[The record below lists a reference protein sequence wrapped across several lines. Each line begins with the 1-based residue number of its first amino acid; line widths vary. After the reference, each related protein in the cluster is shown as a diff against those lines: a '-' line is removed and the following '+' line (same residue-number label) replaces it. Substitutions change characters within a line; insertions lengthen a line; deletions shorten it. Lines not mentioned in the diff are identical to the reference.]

1 MHPRTLTLTAAVGLL
16 AACAKQV
23 PVPTTVAAAAST
35 KPRSV
40 RLLPNTPERET
51 ASLEGRREDVEVDT
65 REGERNPRIV
75 ATAETQPLMLDG
87 AKARLC
93 GDEACTQGFAVD
105 NFLLLEVLDAKGKVS
120 RRAAVGFTDSVFI
133 GNEQVDNL
141 GRHAFSFEP
150 NEVDIT
156 GLLPE
161 SEPFRIRATAL
172 DFWGVGRVTAI
183 YLRLEPGA
191 GRNEDDLRGQ

>member
-1 MHPRTLTLTAAVGLL
+1 MTVTAAAVGLL

-23 PVPTTVAAAAST
+23 PVPAAAAVSAQ
-35 KPRSV
+35 PRSV
-40 RLLPNTPERET
+40 RLLTNTPERET
-51 ASLEGRREDVEVDT
+51 ASLEKRREDVEVDT
-65 REGERNPRIV
+65 REGERTPRVV
-75 ATAETQPLMLDG
+75 ATGETQPLRLDG
-87 AKARLC
+87 ARARLC

-141 GRHAFSFEP
+141 GRHAFTFEP

-156 GLLPE
+156 ELLPE
-161 SEPFRIRATAL
+161 SEPFRLRATAL
-172 DFWGVGRVTAI
+172 DFWGVGRVTAL

-191 GRNEDDLRGQ
+191 GRGEDDLRGQ